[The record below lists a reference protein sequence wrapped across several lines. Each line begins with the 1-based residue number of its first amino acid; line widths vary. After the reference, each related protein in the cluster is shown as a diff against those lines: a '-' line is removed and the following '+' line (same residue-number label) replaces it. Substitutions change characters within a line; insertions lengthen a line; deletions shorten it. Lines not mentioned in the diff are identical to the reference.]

1 MISSLRKRLQG
12 IVAFSFLGIV
22 ALTFAFLGLPTFAQ
36 TFSNNSYA
44 KIGDY
49 NVSQSEFLRTKNLV
63 EQNFR
68 DQFGPDF
75 DLLPFADFINTQT
88 ISSLVE
94 KYTIVKLLDE
104 LDIVIPESF
113 IETELSKVDTFQI
126 DGEFDQEAFKNYLI
140 NFNLSK
146 KDLVEDFRT
155 DTKLN
160 LSLNFLG
167 SITNVFDSTIE
178 NYLELLTER
187 RSVRFALINPDDVS
201 RELSVT
207 ANEVNDYYSNNPAE
221 FTLPENR
228 NLTLLRLNKD
238 SLVLP
243 SNEAELNAAYEAY
256 LDIIPPGEK
265 RVAHLM
271 LIASNYENQEDY
283 DSKVDTISSTINSG
297 NFTQL
302 VNDFSEDD
310 GTIDVDGDLGFTD
323 GSIFPEVFEDKI
335 SQLELNQVS
344 EAIVF
349 EGNTHFLKVTELNSP
364 EIQSLEEKSTE
375 LDSEIIQI
383 KYEEILLR
391 INEELAGTNSDVEEV
406 LSIYSIEQSDVLLDK
421 DITPDTND
429 YSAAAIEEIFSTE
442 INSWSEVFDL
452 DSNSASIVYIT
463 DISPERKEPLEL
475 VLEKAEGFVQ
485 AKKRADYLNE
495 VFVSDNIIEFSTEEF
510 EELGLQTKIEEFKSI
525 NRNTSLLAD
534 EVVSLVFNQPSV
546 GTIQKDFVKD
556 ELLIYQII
564 NRIEGDP
571 SLVESEE
578 REAIIQQANSQLL
591 QSMFNMLRIE
601 YNLDD
606 KYSENSAVV
615 NQVS

>member
-1 MISSLRKRLQG
+1 MISSLRERLQG

-88 ISSLVE
+88 VSSLVE

-201 RELSVT
+201 REISVT
-207 ANEVNDYYSNNPAE
+207 ADEVNDYYSNNPAE

-228 NLTLLRLNKD
+228 NLTLLRLNKN
-238 SLVLP
+238 SLVEP
-243 SNEAELNAAYEAY
+243 SDEAELNAAYEAY
-256 LDIIPPGEK
+256 LDTIPPGEK

-271 LIASNYENQEDY
+271 LIASNYDNQEDY

-364 EIQSLEEKSTE
+364 EIQSLDEKSTE
-375 LDSEIIQI
+375 LDSEIRQI

-391 INEELAGTNSDVEEV
+391 INEELAGTNSDIEEV
-406 LSIYSIEQSDVLLDK
+406 LSIYSIEQSDVLLEK

-429 YSAAAIEEIFSTE
+429 YSAAAVEEIFSTE

-452 DSNSASIVYIT
+452 DASSASIVYVT

-475 VLEKAEGFVQ
+475 VLEKAEELVQ

-495 VFVSDNIIEFSTEEF
+495 VFVSDNIIEFSSEEF

-546 GTIQKDFVKD
+546 GTIEKDFVKN

-578 REAIIQQANSQLL
+578 REAIIQQVNSQLL

-606 KYSENSAVV
+606 QYSENSAVV

>member
-113 IETELSKVDTFQI
+113 IETELSKVDTFQL
-126 DGEFDQEAFKNYLI
+126 DGEFDQEVFKNYLI

-201 RELSVT
+201 REISVT

>member
-1 MISSLRKRLQG
+1 MISSLRERLQG

-88 ISSLVE
+88 VSSLVE

-201 RELSVT
+201 REISVT
-207 ANEVNDYYSNNPAE
+207 ADEVNDYYSNNPAE

-238 SLVLP
+238 SLVVP

-283 DSKVDTISSTINSG
+283 DSKVDTISTTINSG

-364 EIQSLEEKSTE
+364 EIQSLDEKSTE
-375 LDSEIIQI
+375 LDSEIRQI

-391 INEELAGTNSDVEEV
+391 INEELAGTNSDINEV
-406 LSIYSIEQSDVLLDK
+406 LSIYSIEQSDVLLEK

-429 YSAAAIEEIFSTE
+429 YSAAAVEEIFSTE

-452 DSNSASIVYIT
+452 DASSASIVYVT

-475 VLEKAEGFVQ
+475 VLEKAEELVQ

-495 VFVSDNIIEFSTEEF
+495 VFVSDNIIEFSSEEF

-546 GTIQKDFVKD
+546 GTIEKDFVKN

-578 REAIIQQANSQLL
+578 REAIIQQVNSQLL

-606 KYSENSAVV
+606 QYSENSAVV

>member
-1 MISSLRKRLQG
+1 MISSLRERLQG

-201 RELSVT
+201 REISVT
-207 ANEVNDYYSNNPAE
+207 ADEVNDYYSNNPAE

-364 EIQSLEEKSTE
+364 EIQSLDEKSTE
-375 LDSEIIQI
+375 LDSEIRQI

-391 INEELAGTNSDVEEV
+391 INEELAGTNSDIEEV
-406 LSIYSIEQSDVLLDK
+406 LSIYSIEQSDVLLEK

-429 YSAAAIEEIFSTE
+429 YSAAAVEEIFSTE

-452 DSNSASIVYIT
+452 DASSASIVYVT

-475 VLEKAEGFVQ
+475 VLEKAEELVQ

-495 VFVSDNIIEFSTEEF
+495 VFVSDNIIEFSSEEF

-546 GTIQKDFVKD
+546 GTIEKDFVKN

-578 REAIIQQANSQLL
+578 REAIIQQVNSQLL

-606 KYSENSAVV
+606 QYSENSAVV

>member
-1 MISSLRKRLQG
+1 MISSLRERLQG

-201 RELSVT
+201 REISVT
-207 ANEVNDYYSNNPAE
+207 ADEVNDYYSNNPAE

-238 SLVLP
+238 SLVVP
-243 SNEAELNAAYEAY
+243 SNEAELNTAYEDY

-375 LDSEIIQI
+375 LDSEIRQI

-391 INEELAGTNSDVEEV
+391 INEELAGTNSDINEV
-406 LSIYSIEQSDVLLDK
+406 LSIYSIEQSDVLLEK

-429 YSAAAIEEIFSTE
+429 YSAAAVEEIFSTE

-452 DSNSASIVYIT
+452 DASSASIVYVT

-475 VLEKAEGFVQ
+475 VLEKAEELVQ

-495 VFVSDNIIEFSTEEF
+495 VFVSDNIIEFSSEEF

-546 GTIQKDFVKD
+546 GTIEKDFVKN

-578 REAIIQQANSQLL
+578 REAIIQQVNSQLL

-606 KYSENSAVV
+606 QYSENSAVV

>member
-1 MISSLRKRLQG
+1 VISSLRERLQG

-140 NFNLSK
+140 NFNLTK

-201 RELSVT
+201 REISVT
-207 ANEVNDYYSNNPAE
+207 ADEVNDYYSNNPAE

-228 NLTLLRLNKD
+228 NLTLIRLNKD
-238 SLVLP
+238 SLVIP
-243 SNEAELNAAYEAY
+243 SDEAELNAAYEAY

-271 LIASNYENQEDY
+271 LIPSNYENQEDY

-364 EIQSLEEKSTE
+364 EIQSLDEKSTE
-375 LDSEIIQI
+375 LDSEIRQI
-383 KYEEILLR
+383 KYEEILFR
-391 INEELAGTNSDVEEV
+391 INEELAGTNSDIEEV
-406 LSIYSIEQSDVLLDK
+406 LSIYGIEQSDVLLDK

-429 YSAAAIEEIFSTE
+429 YSADAVEEIFSTE

-452 DSNSASIVYIT
+452 ETSSASIVYVK

-475 VLEKAEGFVQ
+475 VLEKAEALVQ

-495 VFVSDNIIEFSTEEF
+495 VFVSNNIIEFSTEEF

-571 SLVESEE
+571 SLVEAEE

>member
-1 MISSLRKRLQG
+1 VISSLRKRLQG

-88 ISSLVE
+88 VSSLVE

-201 RELSVT
+201 REISVT
-207 ANEVNDYYSNNPAE
+207 ADEVNDYYSNNPAE

-238 SLVLP
+238 SLVVP

-283 DSKVDTISSTINSG
+283 DSKVDTISTTINSG

-364 EIQSLEEKSTE
+364 EIQSLDEKSTE
-375 LDSEIIQI
+375 LDSEIRQI

-391 INEELAGTNSDVEEV
+391 INEELAGTNSDIEEV
-406 LSIYSIEQSDVLLDK
+406 LSIFSIEQSDVLLEK

-429 YSAAAIEEIFSTE
+429 YSAAAVEEIFSTE

-452 DSNSASIVYIT
+452 DASSASIVYVT

-475 VLEKAEGFVQ
+475 VLEKAEVLVQ

-495 VFVSDNIIEFSTEEF
+495 VFVSDSIIEFSSEEF

-546 GTIQKDFVKD
+546 GTIEKDFVKN

-606 KYSENSAVV
+606 QYSENSAVV

>member
-1 MISSLRKRLQG
+1 VISSLRKRLQG

-201 RELSVT
+201 REISVT

>member
-1 MISSLRKRLQG
+1 MISSLRERLQG

-49 NVSQSEFLRTKNLV
+49 NVSQSEFLGTKNLV

-88 ISSLVE
+88 VSSLVE

-201 RELSVT
+201 REISVT
-207 ANEVNDYYSNNPAE
+207 ADEVNDYYSNNPAE

-238 SLVLP
+238 SLVVP

-364 EIQSLEEKSTE
+364 EIQSLDEKSTE
-375 LDSEIIQI
+375 LDSEIRQI

-391 INEELAGTNSDVEEV
+391 INEELAGTNSDIDEV
-406 LSIYSIEQSDVLLDK
+406 LSIYSIEQSDVLLEK

-429 YSAAAIEEIFSTE
+429 YSAAAVEEIFSTE

-452 DSNSASIVYIT
+452 DASSASIVYVT

-475 VLEKAEGFVQ
+475 VLEKAEELVQ

-495 VFVSDNIIEFSTEEF
+495 VFVSDNIIEFSSEEF

-546 GTIQKDFVKD
+546 GTIEKDFVKN

-578 REAIIQQANSQLL
+578 REAIIQQVNSQLL

-606 KYSENSAVV
+606 QYSENSAVV

>member
-1 MISSLRKRLQG
+1 MISSLRERLQG

-140 NFNLSK
+140 NFNLTK

-201 RELSVT
+201 REISVT
-207 ANEVNDYYSNNPAE
+207 ADEVNDYYSNNPAE

-238 SLVLP
+238 SLVVP

-364 EIQSLEEKSTE
+364 EIQSLDEKSTE
-375 LDSEIIQI
+375 LDSEIRQI

-391 INEELAGTNSDVEEV
+391 INEELAGTNSDIEEV
-406 LSIYSIEQSDVLLDK
+406 LSIYSIEQSDVLLEK

-429 YSAAAIEEIFSTE
+429 YSAAAVEEIFSTE

-452 DSNSASIVYIT
+452 DASSASIVYVT

-475 VLEKAEGFVQ
+475 VLEKAEELVQ

-495 VFVSDNIIEFSTEEF
+495 VFVSDNIIEFSSEEF

-546 GTIQKDFVKD
+546 GTIEKDFVKN

>member
-1 MISSLRKRLQG
+1 MISSLRERLQG

-201 RELSVT
+201 REISVT
-207 ANEVNDYYSNNPAE
+207 ADEVNDYYSNNPAE

-228 NLTLLRLNKD
+228 NLTLLRLNKN
-238 SLVLP
+238 SLVVP
-243 SNEAELNAAYEAY
+243 SDEAELNAAYEAY
-256 LDIIPPGEK
+256 LDTIPPGEK

-283 DSKVDTISSTINSG
+283 DSKVDTISTTINSG

-364 EIQSLEEKSTE
+364 EIQSLDEKSTE
-375 LDSEIIQI
+375 LDSEIRQI

-391 INEELAGTNSDVEEV
+391 INEELAGTNSDIEEV
-406 LSIYSIEQSDVLLDK
+406 LSIYSIEQSDVLLEK

-429 YSAAAIEEIFSTE
+429 YSAAAVEEIFSTE

-452 DSNSASIVYIT
+452 DASSASIVYVT

-475 VLEKAEGFVQ
+475 VLEKAEELVQ

-495 VFVSDNIIEFSTEEF
+495 VFVSDNIIEFSSEEF

-546 GTIQKDFVKD
+546 GTIEKDFVKN

-578 REAIIQQANSQLL
+578 REAIIQQVNSQLL

-606 KYSENSAVV
+606 QYSENSAVV

>member
-1 MISSLRKRLQG
+1 MISSLRERLQG

-201 RELSVT
+201 REISVT
-207 ANEVNDYYSNNPAE
+207 ADEVNDYYSNNPAE

-238 SLVLP
+238 SLVVP

-283 DSKVDTISSTINSG
+283 DSKVDTISTTINSG

-364 EIQSLEEKSTE
+364 EIQSLDEKSTE
-375 LDSEIIQI
+375 LDSEIRQI

-391 INEELAGTNSDVEEV
+391 INEELAGTNSDIEEV
-406 LSIYSIEQSDVLLDK
+406 LSIYSIEQSDVLLEK

-429 YSAAAIEEIFSTE
+429 YSAAAVEEIFSTE

-452 DSNSASIVYIT
+452 DASSASIVYVT

-475 VLEKAEGFVQ
+475 VLEKAEELVQ

-546 GTIQKDFVKD
+546 GTIEKDFVKN

-578 REAIIQQANSQLL
+578 REAIIQQVNSQLL

-606 KYSENSAVV
+606 QYSENSAVV

>member
-1 MISSLRKRLQG
+1 MISSLRERLQG

-94 KYTIVKLLDE
+94 RYTIVKLLDE

-140 NFNLSK
+140 NFNLTK

-201 RELSVT
+201 REISVT
-207 ANEVNDYYSNNPAE
+207 ADEVNDYYSNNPAE

-238 SLVLP
+238 SLVVP

-283 DSKVDTISSTINSG
+283 DSKVDTISTTINSG

-364 EIQSLEEKSTE
+364 EIQSLDEKSTE
-375 LDSEIIQI
+375 LDSEIRQI

-391 INEELAGTNSDVEEV
+391 INEELAGTNSDIDEV
-406 LSIYSIEQSDVLLDK
+406 LSIYSIEQSDVLLEK

-429 YSAAAIEEIFSTE
+429 YSAAAVEEIFSTE

-452 DSNSASIVYIT
+452 DASSASIVYVT

-475 VLEKAEGFVQ
+475 VLEKAEELVQ

-495 VFVSDNIIEFSTEEF
+495 VFVSDNIIEFSSEEF

-546 GTIQKDFVKD
+546 GTIEKDFVKN
-556 ELLIYQII
+556 ELLIYQIK

-578 REAIIQQANSQLL
+578 REAIIQQVNSQLL

-606 KYSENSAVV
+606 QYSENSAVV

>member
-1 MISSLRKRLQG
+1 MISSLRERLQG

-140 NFNLSK
+140 NFNLTK

-167 SITNVFDSTIE
+167 SITNVFDSTVE

-201 RELSVT
+201 REISVT
-207 ANEVNDYYSNNPAE
+207 ADEVNDYYSNNPAE

-238 SLVLP
+238 SLVIP
-243 SNEAELNAAYEAY
+243 SDEAELNAAYEAY

-271 LIASNYENQEDY
+271 LIPSNYENQEDY
-283 DSKVDTISSTINSG
+283 DNKVDTISSTINSG

-364 EIQSLEEKSTE
+364 EIQSLDEKSTE
-375 LDSEIIQI
+375 LDSEIRQI
-383 KYEEILLR
+383 KYEEILFR
-391 INEELAGTNSDVEEV
+391 INEELAGTNSDIEEV

-429 YSAAAIEEIFSTE
+429 YSADAVEEIFSTE

-452 DSNSASIVYIT
+452 ETSSASIVYVK

-475 VLEKAEGFVQ
+475 VLEKAEALVQ

-495 VFVSDNIIEFSTEEF
+495 VFVSNNIIEFSTEEF

-571 SLVESEE
+571 SLVEAEE

>member
-1 MISSLRKRLQG
+1 MISSLRERLQG

-201 RELSVT
+201 REISVT
-207 ANEVNDYYSNNPAE
+207 ADEVNDYYSNNPAE

-228 NLTLLRLNKD
+228 NLTLLRLNKN
-238 SLVLP
+238 SLVVP
-243 SNEAELNAAYEAY
+243 SDEAELNAAYEAY
-256 LDIIPPGEK
+256 LDTIPPGEK

-364 EIQSLEEKSTE
+364 EIQSLDEKSTE
-375 LDSEIIQI
+375 LDSEIRQI

-391 INEELAGTNSDVEEV
+391 INEELAGTNSDIEEV

-429 YSAAAIEEIFSTE
+429 YSAAAVEEIFSTE

-452 DSNSASIVYIT
+452 DASSASIVYVT

-475 VLEKAEGFVQ
+475 VLEKAEELVQ

-495 VFVSDNIIEFSTEEF
+495 VFVSDNIIEFSSEEF

-546 GTIQKDFVKD
+546 GTIEKDFVKN

-578 REAIIQQANSQLL
+578 REAIIQQVNSQLL

-606 KYSENSAVV
+606 QYSENSAVV

>member
-1 MISSLRKRLQG
+1 MISSLRERLQG

-201 RELSVT
+201 REISVT
-207 ANEVNDYYSNNPAE
+207 ADEVNDYYSNNPAE

-238 SLVLP
+238 SLVVP

-364 EIQSLEEKSTE
+364 EIQSLDEKSTE
-375 LDSEIIQI
+375 LDSEIRQI

-391 INEELAGTNSDVEEV
+391 INEELAGTNSDIEEV
-406 LSIYSIEQSDVLLDK
+406 LSIYSIEQSDVLLEK

-429 YSAAAIEEIFSTE
+429 YSAAAVEEIFSTE

-452 DSNSASIVYIT
+452 DASSASIVYVT

-475 VLEKAEGFVQ
+475 VLEKAEELVQ

-495 VFVSDNIIEFSTEEF
+495 VFVSDNIIEFSSEEF

-546 GTIQKDFVKD
+546 GTIEKDFVKN

-578 REAIIQQANSQLL
+578 REAIIQQVNSQLL

-606 KYSENSAVV
+606 QYSENSAVV

>member
-1 MISSLRKRLQG
+1 MISSLRERLQG

-201 RELSVT
+201 REISVT
-207 ANEVNDYYSNNPAE
+207 ADEVNDYYSNNPAE

-228 NLTLLRLNKD
+228 NLTLLRLNKN
-238 SLVLP
+238 SLVVP
-243 SNEAELNAAYEAY
+243 SDEAELNAAYEAY
-256 LDIIPPGEK
+256 LDTIPPGEK

-364 EIQSLEEKSTE
+364 EIQSLDEKSTE
-375 LDSEIIQI
+375 LDSEIRQI

-391 INEELAGTNSDVEEV
+391 INEELAGTNSDIEEV
-406 LSIYSIEQSDVLLDK
+406 LSIYSIEQSDVLLEK

-429 YSAAAIEEIFSTE
+429 YSAAAVEEIFSTE

-452 DSNSASIVYIT
+452 DASSASIVYVT

-475 VLEKAEGFVQ
+475 VLEKAEELVQ

-495 VFVSDNIIEFSTEEF
+495 VFVSDNIIEFSSEEF

-546 GTIQKDFVKD
+546 GTIEKDFVKN

-578 REAIIQQANSQLL
+578 REAIIQQVNSQLL

-606 KYSENSAVV
+606 QYSENSAVV

>member
-1 MISSLRKRLQG
+1 MISSLRERLQG

-201 RELSVT
+201 REISVT
-207 ANEVNDYYSNNPAE
+207 ADEVNDYYSNNPAE

-238 SLVLP
+238 SLVVP

-283 DSKVDTISSTINSG
+283 DSKVDTISTTINSG

-375 LDSEIIQI
+375 LDSEIRQI

-391 INEELAGTNSDVEEV
+391 INEELAGTNSDIEEV
-406 LSIYSIEQSDVLLDK
+406 LSIYSIEQSDVLLEK

-429 YSAAAIEEIFSTE
+429 YSAAAVEEIFSTE

-452 DSNSASIVYIT
+452 DASSASIVYVT

-475 VLEKAEGFVQ
+475 VLEKAEELVQ

-495 VFVSDNIIEFSTEEF
+495 VFVSDNIIEFSSEEF

-546 GTIQKDFVKD
+546 GTIEKDFVKN

-578 REAIIQQANSQLL
+578 REAIIQQVNSQLL

-606 KYSENSAVV
+606 QYSENSAVV

>member
-1 MISSLRKRLQG
+1 MISSLRERLQG

-201 RELSVT
+201 REISVT
-207 ANEVNDYYSNNPAE
+207 ADEVNDYYSNNPAE

-238 SLVLP
+238 SLVVP
-243 SNEAELNAAYEAY
+243 SNEAELNAAYEDY

-364 EIQSLEEKSTE
+364 EIQSLDEKSTE
-375 LDSEIIQI
+375 LDSEIRQI

-391 INEELAGTNSDVEEV
+391 INEELAGTNSDIEEV
-406 LSIYSIEQSDVLLDK
+406 LSIYSIEQSDVLLEK

-429 YSAAAIEEIFSTE
+429 YSAAAVEEIFSTE

-452 DSNSASIVYIT
+452 DASSASIVYVT

-475 VLEKAEGFVQ
+475 VLEKAEELVQ

-495 VFVSDNIIEFSTEEF
+495 VFVSDNIIEFSSEEF

-546 GTIQKDFVKD
+546 GTIEKDFVKN

-578 REAIIQQANSQLL
+578 REAIIQQVNSQLL
-591 QSMFNMLRIE
+591 QSMFNMLRT
-601 YNLDD
+601 
-606 KYSENSAVV
+606 
-615 NQVS
+615 VSYTHLRAHET

>member
-1 MISSLRKRLQG
+1 MISSLRERLQG

-201 RELSVT
+201 REISVT
-207 ANEVNDYYSNNPAE
+207 ADEVNDYYSNNPAE

-238 SLVLP
+238 SLVVP

-283 DSKVDTISSTINSG
+283 DSKVDTISTTINSG

-323 GSIFPEVFEDKI
+323 GSIFPEVLEDKI

-364 EIQSLEEKSTE
+364 EIQSLDEKSTE
-375 LDSEIIQI
+375 LDSEIRQI

-391 INEELAGTNSDVEEV
+391 INEELAGTNSDIEEV
-406 LSIYSIEQSDVLLDK
+406 LSIYSIEQSDVLLEK

-429 YSAAAIEEIFSTE
+429 YSAAAVEEIFSTE

-452 DSNSASIVYIT
+452 DASSASIVYVT

-475 VLEKAEGFVQ
+475 VLEKAEELVQ

-495 VFVSDNIIEFSTEEF
+495 VFVSDNIIEFSSEEF

-546 GTIQKDFVKD
+546 GTIEKDFVKN

-578 REAIIQQANSQLL
+578 REAIIQQVNSQLL

-606 KYSENSAVV
+606 QYSENSAVV

>member
-1 MISSLRKRLQG
+1 MISSLRERLQG

-201 RELSVT
+201 REISVT
-207 ANEVNDYYSNNPAE
+207 ADEVNDYYSNNPAE

-238 SLVLP
+238 SLVVP
-243 SNEAELNAAYEAY
+243 SNEAELNTAYEDY

-364 EIQSLEEKSTE
+364 EIQSLDEKSTE
-375 LDSEIIQI
+375 LDSEIRQI

-391 INEELAGTNSDVEEV
+391 INEELAGTNSDIEEV
-406 LSIYSIEQSDVLLDK
+406 LSIYSIEQSDVLLEK

-429 YSAAAIEEIFSTE
+429 YSAAAVEEIFSTE

-452 DSNSASIVYIT
+452 DASSASIVYVT

-475 VLEKAEGFVQ
+475 VLEKAEELVQ

-495 VFVSDNIIEFSTEEF
+495 VFVSDNIIEFSSEEF

-534 EVVSLVFNQPSV
+534 EVVSLVFNQPTV

-578 REAIIQQANSQLL
+578 REAIIQQVNSQLL

-606 KYSENSAVV
+606 QYSENSAVV

>member
-1 MISSLRKRLQG
+1 MISSLRERLQG

-140 NFNLSK
+140 NFNLTK

-201 RELSVT
+201 REISVT
-207 ANEVNDYYSNNPAE
+207 ADEVNDYYSNNPAE
-221 FTLPENR
+221 FTLPEKR

-238 SLVLP
+238 SLVVP

-364 EIQSLEEKSTE
+364 EIQSLDEKSTE
-375 LDSEIIQI
+375 LDSEIRQI

-391 INEELAGTNSDVEEV
+391 INEELAGTNSDIEEV
-406 LSIYSIEQSDVLLDK
+406 LSIYSIEQSDVLLEK

-429 YSAAAIEEIFSTE
+429 YSAAAVEEIFSTE

-452 DSNSASIVYIT
+452 DASSASIVYVT

-475 VLEKAEGFVQ
+475 VLEKAEGLVQ

-534 EVVSLVFNQPSV
+534 EVVSLVFNQPTV

-578 REAIIQQANSQLL
+578 REAIIQQVNSQLL

-606 KYSENSAVV
+606 QYSENSAVV

>member
-1 MISSLRKRLQG
+1 MISSLRERLQG

-201 RELSVT
+201 REISVT
-207 ANEVNDYYSNNPAE
+207 ADEVNDYYSNNPAE

-228 NLTLLRLNKD
+228 NLTLLRLNKN
-238 SLVLP
+238 SLVVP
-243 SNEAELNAAYEAY
+243 SDEAELNAAYEAY
-256 LDIIPPGEK
+256 LDTIPPGEK

-364 EIQSLEEKSTE
+364 EIQSLDEKSTE
-375 LDSEIIQI
+375 LDSEIRQI

-391 INEELAGTNSDVEEV
+391 INEELAGTNSDIEEV
-406 LSIYSIEQSDVLLDK
+406 LSIYSIEQSDVLLEK

-429 YSAAAIEEIFSTE
+429 YSAAAVEEIFSTE

-452 DSNSASIVYIT
+452 DASSASIVYVT

-475 VLEKAEGFVQ
+475 VLEKAEELVQ

-495 VFVSDNIIEFSTEEF
+495 VFVSDNIIEFSSEEF

-546 GTIQKDFVKD
+546 GTIEKDFVKN

-578 REAIIQQANSQLL
+578 REAIIQQVNSQLL

>member
-1 MISSLRKRLQG
+1 M
-12 IVAFSFLGIV
+12 
-22 ALTFAFLGLPTFAQ
+22 
-36 TFSNNSYA
+36 
-44 KIGDY
+44 
-49 NVSQSEFLRTKNLV
+49 
-63 EQNFR
+63 
-68 DQFGPDF
+68 
-75 DLLPFADFINTQT
+75 
-88 ISSLVE
+88 
-94 KYTIVKLLDE
+94 
-104 LDIVIPESF
+104 IPESF

-201 RELSVT
+201 REISVT
-207 ANEVNDYYSNNPAE
+207 ADEVNDYYSNNPAE

-238 SLVLP
+238 SLVVP

-283 DSKVDTISSTINSG
+283 DSKVDTISTTINSG

-364 EIQSLEEKSTE
+364 EIQSLDEKSTE
-375 LDSEIIQI
+375 LDSEIRQI

-391 INEELAGTNSDVEEV
+391 INEELAGTNSDIEEV
-406 LSIYSIEQSDVLLDK
+406 LSIYSIEQSDVLLEK

-429 YSAAAIEEIFSTE
+429 YSAAAVEEIFSTE

-452 DSNSASIVYIT
+452 DASSASIVYVT

-475 VLEKAEGFVQ
+475 VLEKAEELVQ

-495 VFVSDNIIEFSTEEF
+495 VFVSDNIIEFSSEEF

-546 GTIQKDFVKD
+546 GTIEKDFVKN

-578 REAIIQQANSQLL
+578 REAIIQQVNSQLL

-606 KYSENSAVV
+606 QYSENSAVV

>member
-1 MISSLRKRLQG
+1 MISSLRERLQG
-12 IVAFSFLGIV
+12 IVAVSFLGIV

-201 RELSVT
+201 REISVT
-207 ANEVNDYYSNNPAE
+207 ADEVNDYYSNNPAE

-238 SLVLP
+238 SLVVP

-283 DSKVDTISSTINSG
+283 DSKVDTISTTINSG

-364 EIQSLEEKSTE
+364 EIQSLDEKSTE
-375 LDSEIIQI
+375 LDSEIRQI

-391 INEELAGTNSDVEEV
+391 INEELAGTNSDIEEV
-406 LSIYSIEQSDVLLDK
+406 LSIYSIEQSDVLLEK

-429 YSAAAIEEIFSTE
+429 YSAAAVEEIFSTE

-452 DSNSASIVYIT
+452 DASSASIVYVT

-475 VLEKAEGFVQ
+475 VLEKAEELVQ

-495 VFVSDNIIEFSTEEF
+495 VFVSDNIIEFSSEEF

-546 GTIQKDFVKD
+546 GTIEKDFVKN

-578 REAIIQQANSQLL
+578 REAIIQQVNSQLL

-606 KYSENSAVV
+606 QYSENSAVV

>member
-1 MISSLRKRLQG
+1 MISSLRERLQG

-201 RELSVT
+201 REISVT
-207 ANEVNDYYSNNPAE
+207 ADEVNDYYSNNPAE

-238 SLVLP
+238 SLVVP

-256 LDIIPPGEK
+256 LDTIPPGEK

-271 LIASNYENQEDY
+271 LIASNYDNQEDY
-283 DSKVDTISSTINSG
+283 DSKVDTISTTINSG

-364 EIQSLEEKSTE
+364 EIQSLDEKSTE
-375 LDSEIIQI
+375 LDSEIRQI

-391 INEELAGTNSDVEEV
+391 INEELAGTNSDIEEV
-406 LSIYSIEQSDVLLDK
+406 LSIYSIEQSDVLLEK

-429 YSAAAIEEIFSTE
+429 YSAAAVEEIFSTE

-452 DSNSASIVYIT
+452 DASSASIVYVT

-475 VLEKAEGFVQ
+475 VLEKAEELVQ

-495 VFVSDNIIEFSTEEF
+495 VFVSDNIIEFSSEEF

-546 GTIQKDFVKD
+546 GTIEKDFVKN

-578 REAIIQQANSQLL
+578 REAIIQQVNSQLL

-606 KYSENSAVV
+606 QYSENSAVV

>member
-1 MISSLRKRLQG
+1 MISSLRERLQG

-201 RELSVT
+201 REISVT
-207 ANEVNDYYSNNPAE
+207 ADEVNDYYSNNPAE

-238 SLVLP
+238 SLVVP

-283 DSKVDTISSTINSG
+283 DSKVDTISTTINSG

-364 EIQSLEEKSTE
+364 EIQSLDEKSTE
-375 LDSEIIQI
+375 LDSEIRQI

-391 INEELAGTNSDVEEV
+391 INEELAGTNSDIEEV
-406 LSIYSIEQSDVLLDK
+406 LSIYSIEQSDVLLEK

-429 YSAAAIEEIFSTE
+429 YSAAAVEEIFSTE

-452 DSNSASIVYIT
+452 DASSASIVYVT

-475 VLEKAEGFVQ
+475 VLEKAEELVQ

-546 GTIQKDFVKD
+546 GTIEKDFVKN

-571 SLVESEE
+571 SLVEAEE

-606 KYSENSAVV
+606 QYSENSAVV

>member
-1 MISSLRKRLQG
+1 MISSLRERLQG

-140 NFNLSK
+140 NFNLTK

-201 RELSVT
+201 REISVT
-207 ANEVNDYYSNNPAE
+207 ADEVNDYYSNNPAE

-228 NLTLLRLNKD
+228 NLTLIRLNKD
-238 SLVLP
+238 SLVIP
-243 SNEAELNAAYEAY
+243 SDEAELNAAYEAY

-271 LIASNYENQEDY
+271 LIPSNYENQEDY

-364 EIQSLEEKSTE
+364 EIQSLDEKSTE
-375 LDSEIIQI
+375 LDSEIRQI
-383 KYEEILLR
+383 KYEEILFR
-391 INEELAGTNSDVEEV
+391 INEELAGTNSDIEEV

-429 YSAAAIEEIFSTE
+429 YSAAAVEEIFSTE

-452 DSNSASIVYIT
+452 ETSSASIVYVK

-475 VLEKAEGFVQ
+475 VLEKAEALVQ

-495 VFVSDNIIEFSTEEF
+495 VFVSNNIIEFSTEEF

-571 SLVESEE
+571 SLVEAEE

>member
-1 MISSLRKRLQG
+1 MISSLRERLQG

-126 DGEFDQEAFKNYLI
+126 DGKFDQEAFKNYLI

-167 SITNVFDSTIE
+167 SITNIFDSTIE

-201 RELSVT
+201 REILVT
-207 ANEVNDYYSNNPAE
+207 ADEVNDYYSNNPAE

-238 SLVLP
+238 SLVVP
-243 SNEAELNAAYEAY
+243 SNEAELNAAYKAY
-256 LDIIPPGEK
+256 LNIIPPGEK

-271 LIASNYENQEDY
+271 LIASNYENQVDY
-283 DSKVDTISSTINSG
+283 ESKVNTISSTINSG

-364 EIQSLEEKSTE
+364 EIQSLDEKSTE
-375 LDSEIIQI
+375 LDSEIRQI

-391 INEELAGTNSDVEEV
+391 INEELAGTNSNIEEV
-406 LSIYSIEQSDVLLDK
+406 LSIYSIEQSDVLLEK

-429 YSAAAIEEIFSTE
+429 YSAAAVEEIFSTE

-452 DSNSASIVYIT
+452 DTSSASIVYVT

-475 VLEKAEGFVQ
+475 VLEKAEGLVQ

-546 GTIQKDFVKD
+546 GAIQKDFVKN

-578 REAIIQQANSQLL
+578 REAIIQQVNSQLL

-606 KYSENSAVV
+606 QYSENSAVV

>member
-1 MISSLRKRLQG
+1 MISSLRERLQG

-140 NFNLSK
+140 NFNLTK

-201 RELSVT
+201 REISVT
-207 ANEVNDYYSNNPAE
+207 ADEVNDYYSNNPAE

-238 SLVLP
+238 SLVIP

-364 EIQSLEEKSTE
+364 EIQSLDEKSTE
-375 LDSEIIQI
+375 LDSEIRQI

-391 INEELAGTNSDVEEV
+391 INEELAGTNSDIEEV

-429 YSAAAIEEIFSTE
+429 YSAAAVEEIFSTE

-452 DSNSASIVYIT
+452 DASSASIVYVT

-475 VLEKAEGFVQ
+475 VLEKAEELVQ

-495 VFVSDNIIEFSTEEF
+495 VFVSDNIIEFSSEEF

-546 GTIQKDFVKD
+546 GTIEKDFVKN

-578 REAIIQQANSQLL
+578 REAIIQQVNSQLL

-606 KYSENSAVV
+606 QYSENSAVV

>member
-1 MISSLRKRLQG
+1 MISSLRERLQG

-88 ISSLVE
+88 VSSLVE

-126 DGEFDQEAFKNYLI
+126 YGEFDQEAFKNYLI

-201 RELSVT
+201 REISVT
-207 ANEVNDYYSNNPAE
+207 ADEVNDYYSNNPAE

-238 SLVLP
+238 SLVVP

-283 DSKVDTISSTINSG
+283 DSKVDTISTTINSG

-364 EIQSLEEKSTE
+364 EIQSLDEKSTE
-375 LDSEIIQI
+375 LDSEIRQI

-391 INEELAGTNSDVEEV
+391 INEELAGTNSDIEEV
-406 LSIYSIEQSDVLLDK
+406 LSIYSIEQSDVLLEK

-429 YSAAAIEEIFSTE
+429 YSAAAVEEIFSTE

-452 DSNSASIVYIT
+452 DASSASIVYVT

-475 VLEKAEGFVQ
+475 VLEKAEELVQ

-495 VFVSDNIIEFSTEEF
+495 VFVSDNIIEFSSEEF

-546 GTIQKDFVKD
+546 GTIEKDFVKN

-578 REAIIQQANSQLL
+578 REAIIQQVNSQLL

-606 KYSENSAVV
+606 QYSENSAVV

>member
-1 MISSLRKRLQG
+1 MISSLRERLQG

-140 NFNLSK
+140 NFNLTK

-201 RELSVT
+201 REISVT
-207 ANEVNDYYSNNPAE
+207 ADEVNDYYSNNPAE

-228 NLTLLRLNKD
+228 NLTLIRLNKD
-238 SLVLP
+238 SLVIP
-243 SNEAELNAAYEAY
+243 SDEAELNAAYEAY

-271 LIASNYENQEDY
+271 LIPSNYENQEDY

-364 EIQSLEEKSTE
+364 EIQSLDEKSTE
-375 LDSEIIQI
+375 LDSEIRQI
-383 KYEEILLR
+383 KYEEILFK
-391 INEELAGTNSDVEEV
+391 INEELAGTNADIEEV
-406 LSIYSIEQSDVLLDK
+406 LSIYGIEQSDVLLDN

-429 YSAAAIEEIFSTE
+429 YSADAVEEIFSTE

-452 DSNSASIVYIT
+452 ETSSASIVYVK

-475 VLEKAEGFVQ
+475 VLEKAEALVQ

-495 VFVSDNIIEFSTEEF
+495 VFVSNNIIEFSTEEF

-571 SLVESEE
+571 SLVDAEE

>member
-1 MISSLRKRLQG
+1 MISSLRERLQG

-140 NFNLSK
+140 NFNLTK

-201 RELSVT
+201 REISVT
-207 ANEVNDYYSNNPAE
+207 ADEVNDYYSNNPAE
-221 FTLPENR
+221 FTLPEKR

-238 SLVLP
+238 SLVVP

-364 EIQSLEEKSTE
+364 EIQSLDEKSTE
-375 LDSEIIQI
+375 LDSEIRQI

-391 INEELAGTNSDVEEV
+391 INEELAGTNSDIEEV
-406 LSIYSIEQSDVLLDK
+406 LSIYSIDQSDVLLDK
-421 DITPDTND
+421 DITPNTSD

-452 DSNSASIVYIT
+452 ETSSASIVYVT

-475 VLEKAEGFVQ
+475 VLEKAEELVQ

-495 VFVSDNIIEFSTEEF
+495 VFVSDNIIEFSSEEF

-546 GTIQKDFVKD
+546 GTIEKDFVKN

-578 REAIIQQANSQLL
+578 REAIIQQVNSQLL

-606 KYSENSAVV
+606 QYSENSAVV

>member
-201 RELSVT
+201 REISVT

-578 REAIIQQANSQLL
+578 IEAIIQQANSQLL

>member
-1 MISSLRKRLQG
+1 VISSLRERLQG

-88 ISSLVE
+88 VSSLVE

-201 RELSVT
+201 REISVT
-207 ANEVNDYYSNNPAE
+207 ADEVNDYYSNNPAE

-238 SLVLP
+238 SLVVP
-243 SNEAELNAAYEAY
+243 SNEAELNAAYEDY

-283 DSKVDTISSTINSG
+283 DSKVDTISTTINSG

-364 EIQSLEEKSTE
+364 EIQSLDEKSTE
-375 LDSEIIQI
+375 LDSEIRQI

-391 INEELAGTNSDVEEV
+391 INEELAGTNSDIEEV
-406 LSIYSIEQSDVLLDK
+406 LSIYSIEQSDVLLEK

-429 YSAAAIEEIFSTE
+429 YSAAAVEEIFSTE

-452 DSNSASIVYIT
+452 DASSASIVYVT

-475 VLEKAEGFVQ
+475 VLEKAEELVQ

-495 VFVSDNIIEFSTEEF
+495 VFVSDNIIEFSSEEF

-546 GTIQKDFVKD
+546 GTIEKDFVKN

-578 REAIIQQANSQLL
+578 REAIIQQVNSQLL

-606 KYSENSAVV
+606 QYSENSAVV

>member
-1 MISSLRKRLQG
+1 MISSLRERLQG

-140 NFNLSK
+140 NFNLTK

-201 RELSVT
+201 REISVT
-207 ANEVNDYYSNNPAE
+207 ADEVNDYYSNNPAE

-228 NLTLLRLNKD
+228 NLTLIRLNKD
-238 SLVLP
+238 SLVIP
-243 SNEAELNAAYEAY
+243 SDEAELNAAYEAY

-271 LIASNYENQEDY
+271 LIPSNYENQEDY
-283 DSKVDTISSTINSG
+283 DNKVDTISSTINSG

-364 EIQSLEEKSTE
+364 EIQSLDEKSTE
-375 LDSEIIQI
+375 LDSEIRQI

-391 INEELAGTNSDVEEV
+391 INEELAGTNSDIEEV

-429 YSAAAIEEIFSTE
+429 YSAAAVEEIFSTE

-452 DSNSASIVYIT
+452 ETSSASIVYVK

-475 VLEKAEGFVQ
+475 VLEKAEALVQ

-495 VFVSDNIIEFSTEEF
+495 VFVSNNIIEFSTEEF

-571 SLVESEE
+571 SLVDAEE

>member
-1 MISSLRKRLQG
+1 MISSLRERLQG

-201 RELSVT
+201 REISVT
-207 ANEVNDYYSNNPAE
+207 ADEVNDYYSNNPAE

-228 NLTLLRLNKD
+228 NLTLLRLNKN
-238 SLVLP
+238 SLVVP
-243 SNEAELNAAYEAY
+243 SDEAELNAAYEAY
-256 LDIIPPGEK
+256 LDTIPPGEK

-271 LIASNYENQEDY
+271 LIASNYDNQEDY

-364 EIQSLEEKSTE
+364 EIQSLDEKSTE
-375 LDSEIIQI
+375 LDSEIRQI

-391 INEELAGTNSDVEEV
+391 INEELAGTNSDIEEV

-421 DITPDTND
+421 DITPNTSD

-452 DSNSASIVYIT
+452 ETSSASIVYVT

-475 VLEKAEGFVQ
+475 VLEKAEELVQ

-534 EVVSLVFNQPSV
+534 EVVSLVFNQPTV

-578 REAIIQQANSQLL
+578 REAIIQQVNSQLL

-606 KYSENSAVV
+606 QYSENSAVV

>member
-1 MISSLRKRLQG
+1 MISSLRERLQG

-88 ISSLVE
+88 VSSLVE

-201 RELSVT
+201 REISVT
-207 ANEVNDYYSNNPAE
+207 ADEVNDYYSNNPAE

-238 SLVLP
+238 SLVVP

-256 LDIIPPGEK
+256 LDTIPPGEK

-283 DSKVDTISSTINSG
+283 DSKVDTISTTINSG

-364 EIQSLEEKSTE
+364 EIQSLDEKSTE
-375 LDSEIIQI
+375 LDSEIRQI

-391 INEELAGTNSDVEEV
+391 INEELAGTNSDIEEV
-406 LSIYSIEQSDVLLDK
+406 LSIYSIEQSDVLLEK

-429 YSAAAIEEIFSTE
+429 YSAAAVEEIFSTE

-452 DSNSASIVYIT
+452 DASSASIVYVT

-475 VLEKAEGFVQ
+475 VLEKAEELVQ

-495 VFVSDNIIEFSTEEF
+495 VFVSDNIIEFSSEEF

-546 GTIQKDFVKD
+546 GTIEKDFVKN

-578 REAIIQQANSQLL
+578 REAIIQQVNSQLL

-606 KYSENSAVV
+606 QYSENSAVV

>member
-126 DGEFDQEAFKNYLI
+126 DGEFDQEVFKNYLI

-201 RELSVT
+201 REISVT